1 MNDNKNNKEISL
13 EDMYKKMMCTQTS
26 INSNFSKWEK
36 VGDVYKQY
44 SIYDTSKYET
54 KLSSSTIINI

>member
-1 MNDNKNNKEISL
+1 
-13 EDMYKKMMCTQTS
+13 MMCTQTS
-26 INSNFSKWEK
+26 INPNFSKWEK

-54 KLSSSTIINI
+54 KLSSSTINI

>member
-1 MNDNKNNKEISL
+1 MNTEKNNKESSL

-26 INSNFSKWEK
+26 INPNFSKWEK

-54 KLSSSTIINI
+54 ILSSSTIINK

>member
-1 MNDNKNNKEISL
+1 MNDNEHDKEISL
-13 EDMYKKMMCTQTS
+13 EDIYKKMMCTQTS
-26 INSNFSKWEK
+26 TNPDFSKWEK

-54 KLSSSTIINI
+54 KLSSSTITNI